1 MTLSEITAALN
12 NLVTTGDAE
21 LEQRAARLTTLCDL
35 FIDDYGDGPVSLLRA
50 PARMG
55 VLGEHIDYVSYL
67 PTASLTFGSRER
79 DAWMLYRRSQK
90 PVVRCVSS
98 SAKFEPSSFSI
109 LNVPEFAGDVEAE
122 WLDFLFTYGTP
133 APHWQNYLNA
143 AVTFARG
150 KFGKQIQNGFDF
162 VLDSNIPPG
171 GGASSSSALVVLGG
185 AAIRNVNGIPWTP
198 EDLARDSA
206 MAEWF
211 IGTRGGSMDHI
222 TICLA
227 DTANAVLIDY
237 ASQQTRLAALP
248 DESFAWVT
256 FFTKPA
262 DKGRE
267 IMIEYNERAAVSRL
281 LIPAII
287 NSWESTA
294 PARYEAWSDTK
305 RLLAAGSVA
314 AFETAR
320 DLFTSL
326 PETISV
332 DTVSANYPNAFGEL
346 ERAFPALLNDRPRWP
361 LKIRVRGLHHL
372 GEAERVAR
380 ATNEL
385 DSIQNDK
392 DSGHT
397 SSAMRV
403 LGKLLDESHTSLRDL
418 YDVSVPEVEE
428 LIGIVR
434 DDPQVLGARVMG
446 GGFGGNVLALTTRDN
461 SQSLIKRVQEQ
472 YYSARGRNGVSEGSV
487 IVSTPGRGLS
497 EIDLDELWRDSIAQ
511 LNSPGAN
518 ATANVKTLC
527 ALIDASSIT
536 FDPHD
541 IWPVIVAAGKG
552 TRASETG
559 ISVPKP
565 LAVVAGKPAIVH
577 VLQSIRNGLG
587 QTRPP
592 VIIVSTAT
600 EGPIREALR
609 GEDVVF
615 VTQPDALGTGDAVL
629 SAHRV
634 MSDFTGLS
642 LVVWSTQPVIRPKT
656 FARAAKLARL
666 FDSYDMVVAT
676 AFVPHPYA
684 PIRRNA
690 SGEIESA
697 TETHLE
703 SAETAEFGET
713 NIGMFMLKNQ
723 TMFQVLLELRNRY
736 WDESTGRYH
745 RTRGEL
751 GFPNDVINAL
761 AGRRFG
767 VFASPFADPREQQGI
782 KRLEDLSRCERF
794 LSELSEHGNDRK

>member
-1 MTLSEITAALN
+1 MNLSDITSALN
-12 NLVTTGDAE
+12 NLVTTGDDE
-21 LEQRAARLTTLCDL
+21 LARLTTLCDL
-35 FIDDYGDGPVSLLRA
+35 FFNHFGDGPVSLLRA

-79 DAWMLYRRSQK
+79 DAWMLYRRSQE

-109 LNVPEFAGDVEAE
+109 LSVPEFAGDVEAE
-122 WLDFLFTYGTP
+122 WLDFLFTNGTP

-143 AVTFARG
+143 AVTFARA

-185 AAIRNVNGIPWTP
+185 AAIRNVNGITWTP
-198 EDLARDSA
+198 EELARDSA
-206 MAEWF
+206 IAEWF

-227 DTANAVLIDY
+227 QTAKAVLIDY
-237 ASQQTRLAALP
+237 ASHQTRLAALP
-248 DESFAWVT
+248 DEPFAWVT

-287 NSWESTA
+287 DGWKSTA
-294 PARYEAWSDTK
+294 PARHRAWSDTK
-305 RLLAAGSVA
+305 ESLAAGAVE
-314 AFETAR
+314 AFEAAR
-320 DLFTSL
+320 DLFKSL
-326 PETISV
+326 PETISI
-332 DTVSANYPNAFGEL
+332 DTVSTDPDTFGEL
-346 ERAFPALLNDRPRWP
+346 ERSFPALLDDRLRWP

-372 GEAERVAR
+372 GEAERVVR
-380 ATNEL
+380 ATHEL

-392 DSGHT
+392 DSGYT
-397 SSAMRV
+397 VSAMRV
-403 LGKLLDESHTSLRDL
+403 LGKLLDESHASLRDL
-418 YDVSVPEVEE
+418 YEVSVPEVEE
-428 LIGIVR
+428 LIKIVR

-446 GGFGGNVLALTTRDN
+446 GGFGGNVLALTTREH
-461 SQSLIKRVQEQ
+461 SKILIKRAQEQ
-472 YYSARGRNGVSEGSV
+472 YYSARGRHGVNEGSV

-497 EIDLDELWRDSIAQ
+497 EIDLDDVWRDSIAQ
-511 LNSPGAN
+511 INSPGSN
-518 ATANVKTLC
+518 AAANVTKLR

-536 FDPHD
+536 FDPHE

-559 ISVPKP
+559 ITVPKP

-577 VLQSIRNGLG
+577 VLHSIRQGLG

-592 VIIVSTAT
+592 VIIVSPDN
-600 EGPIREALR
+600 EGAIREALR
-609 GEDVVF
+609 EEDVVF
-615 VTQPDALGTGDAVL
+615 VVQPFALGTGDAVL
-629 SAHRV
+629 SAHRL
-634 MSDFTGLS
+634 MSDFTGTS
-642 LVVWSTQPVIRPKT
+642 LVVWSTQPVIRPQT

-666 FDSYDMVVAT
+666 FESYDMVLPT
-676 AFVPHPYA
+676 AFVEHPYA

-703 SAETAEFGET
+703 SAATAEFGET
-713 NIGMFMLKNQ
+713 NIGMFILKNQ
-723 TMFQVLLELRNRY
+723 TMFQVLRELRNRY
-736 WDESTGRYH
+736 WDESTARYN
-745 RTRGEL
+745 RSRGEL
-751 GFPNDVINAL
+751 GFPNEVINAL
-761 AGRRFG
+761 AARKHG
-767 VFASPFADPREQQGI
+767 VFASPFADPREEQGI
-782 KRLEDLSRCERF
+782 KRLEDLSRSERF
-794 LSELSEHGNDRK
+794 LSELSEHGNDHK